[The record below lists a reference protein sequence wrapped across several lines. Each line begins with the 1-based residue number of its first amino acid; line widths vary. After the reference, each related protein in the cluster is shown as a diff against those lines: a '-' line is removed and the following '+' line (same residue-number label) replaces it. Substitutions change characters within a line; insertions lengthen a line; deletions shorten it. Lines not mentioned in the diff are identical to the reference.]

1 MKDLKLI
8 ALYYYICECYDT
20 ELGWIC
26 QRFSNNC
33 SPSFSDQEC
42 LCIYLYAMIEEEK
55 FKIKSI
61 HKYADRYLRSWFPT
75 LPSYQ
80 AFNARINRLSEVF
93 SALVRRMLLDLPKE
107 ELDSSISLIDS
118 MPIMTCS
125 GRRAGKVAPQLTAKG
140 YCSTKKQH
148 YYGLKLHGIAF
159 QIPGSLPFPEILMLT
174 PASVHDLSAVKH
186 HFEHMKNR
194 VIYADKAYTNEPF
207 NKQLQ
212 TQLNTSIFTPIKLK
226 KGQTD
231 WEKRFNKA
239 ADDLFSRA
247 VSAVR
252 QPIEA
257 LFAWLIRITDIQRA
271 SLIRSEKGLIAHVFG
286 RLAAAFATKI
296 PQLNP

>member
-1 MKDLKLI
+1 MKSLKLI

-26 QRFSNNC
+26 QRFSNNS
-33 SPSFSDQEC
+33 SPKFSDQEC

-61 HKYADRYLRSWFPT
+61 YDYADRYLRSWFPT

-93 SALVRRMLLDLPKE
+93 AVLLRQMLADIPKE
-107 ELDSSISLIDS
+107 EVNLSISLIDS
-118 MPIMTCS
+118 MPIITCS
-125 GRRAGKVAPQLTAKG
+125 GSRAGKVAKELTDKG

-159 QIPGSLPFPEILMLT
+159 DVPGSLPFPEMLIVSQ
-174 PASVHDLSAVKH
+174 ASTHDLSAVKNNL
-186 HFEHMKNR
+186 EKMKDR
-194 VIYADKAYTNEPF
+194 DLFADKAYVNEMLKKTLQ
-207 NKQLQ
+207 KQM
-212 TQLNTSIFTPIKLK
+212 NTYLFTPTKLK
-226 KGQTD
+226 KGESD
-231 WEKRFNKA
+231 WERIFNQA
-239 ADDLFSRA
+239 ANKLLSRA

-252 QPIEA
+252 QPIES

-271 SLIRSEKGLIAHVFG
+271 SLVRSQKGLIAHVFG
-286 RLAAAFATKI
+286 RLAAAFATKV
-296 PQLNP
+296 PKLNP